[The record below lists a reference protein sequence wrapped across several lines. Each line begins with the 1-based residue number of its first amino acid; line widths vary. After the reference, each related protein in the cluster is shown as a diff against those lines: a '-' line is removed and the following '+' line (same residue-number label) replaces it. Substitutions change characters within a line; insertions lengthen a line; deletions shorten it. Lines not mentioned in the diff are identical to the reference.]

1 MTRSACWSLLALGL
15 AVLNYVMHRDIS
27 TNIFFAT
34 FIFIQA
40 LKRPAEEDHLVT
52 GRMVEFAA
60 CAGAALLTFAIF
72 SRLLGIEWSPP
83 ASW

>member
-1 MTRSACWSLLALGL
+1 M
-15 AVLNYVMHRDIS
+15 LNYVMHRDIS
-27 TNIFFAT
+27 CNVFFAT

-40 LKRPAEEDHLVT
+40 LKRPADEDQLVS
-52 GRMVEFAA
+52 GRLMEFVA